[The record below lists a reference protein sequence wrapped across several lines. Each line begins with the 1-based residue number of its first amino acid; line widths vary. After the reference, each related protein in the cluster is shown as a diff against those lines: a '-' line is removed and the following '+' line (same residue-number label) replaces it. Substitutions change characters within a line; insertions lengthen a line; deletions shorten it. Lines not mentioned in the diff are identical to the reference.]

1 MDTPIK
7 VLPHDEQAERS
18 VLGAMILSPSAI
30 GVAEESLTADDFFN
44 PRHQEIFRS
53 ILILSGKG
61 QNVDAL
67 LIKDEL
73 EKAGQYENIGGIDYI
88 LGLTDDVGLLSN
100 IEEYCKIVAD
110 KSTLR
115 NLIRVADEIMTQ
127 SYDVKAN
134 AADVIELAE
143 SKIFKITQNTKN
155 DGLTPIRDSLEET
168 IDILHARASQGDG
181 ITGITTGLDDLDKQL
196 SGLQNSDLVLIAA
209 RPSMGKTALGL
220 NMAVSAALKNKT
232 VAFFSLEMSK
242 TQLVQRI
249 LSFMSLTNLRDI
261 IGGQIKDWTA
271 MSQAVS
277 IIEQLPFY
285 IDDTPSISLTE
296 LRAKVRRL
304 KAEQGLNLI
313 VIDYLQLMTVGG
325 RTESRQ
331 IEISAISRGL
341 KAIAKEM
348 NCPVLS
354 LAQLSRAPEL
364 RQNKRPIL
372 SDLRESG
379 AIEQD
384 ADVVM
389 MLYRDDY
396 YNEDSEKP
404 NTAEVI
410 IEKHRNGPTGTVD
423 LFFHKE
429 LTRFSNLSKED
440 TNAFQ

>member
-7 VLPHDEQAERS
+7 VLPHDEAAERS
-18 VLGAMILSPSAI
+18 VLGAMMISASAI
-30 GVAEESLTADDFFN
+30 GVAEERLTADDFYN
-44 PRHQEIFRS
+44 PRHQEIFKG
-53 ILILSGKG
+53 ILSLSGKG
-61 QNVDAL
+61 KPNDL
-67 LIKDEL
+67 LLLKGEL
-73 EKAGQYENIGGIDYI
+73 EKAGQFENIGGIDYLI
-88 LGLTDDVGLLSN
+88 NLTDDVGLVSN
-100 IEEYCKIVAD
+100 IEQYCKIVAD

-115 NLIRVADEIMTQ
+115 KLIKAADEIMAT
-127 SYDVKAN
+127 SYDPKAEAN
-134 AADVIELAE
+134 EAIELAE
-143 SKIFKITQNTKN
+143 KAIFKITQNTHN
-155 DGLTPIRDSLEET
+155 EGLTPIKDSLSDT
-168 IDILHARASQGDG
+168 IDILQARASQGDG
-181 ITGITTGLDDLDKQL
+181 LTGVTTGLDDLDNHL
-196 SGLQNSDLVLIAA
+196 SGLQNSDLVLLAA

-220 NMAVSAALKNKT
+220 NIAASAAARGNV
-232 VAFFSLEMSK
+232 VAMFSLEMSK

-249 LSFMSLTNLRDI
+249 LSFMSLTNLVDI
-261 IGGQIKDWTA
+261 ISGQIKDWSA
-271 MSQAVS
+271 ISDAVS
-277 IIEQLPFY
+277 VIEKLPFY

-304 KAEQGLNLI
+304 KMEQGLNLI
-313 VIDYLQLMTVGG
+313 VIDYLQLMTVAGKS
-325 RTESRQ
+325 ESRQ
-331 IEISAISRGL
+331 IEISEISRGL

-348 NCPVLS
+348 NCAVLA

-396 YNEDSEKP
+396 YDEDSEKP

-429 LTRFSNLSKED
+429 LTRFSNLSRRD
-440 TNAFQ
+440 DDDF